1 MWKSA
6 FLVSEIDVIRTG
18 LEHGRYSN
26 EAAVCQGIVNTL
38 LRRLGWP
45 TSDTTLVCPEYAIA
59 RGRVDYALCNPGL
72 NPVIFIEVKRP
83 NKIAD
88 AEEQLFSYHARHS
101 VPILILTD
109 GRIWRFFYPFGT
121 GSYNQRLIC
130 ELNLSDTDSDQ
141 IAYQLQRYLSYD
153 AIRNGVAIEA
163 VAHDYKE
170 LVSQREASRRL
181 PQTWQR
187 LVDEADELLIKA
199 LADATEHDCGHTPS
213 KEQILDF
220 LNSLES
226 AEEGFME
233 HQNDVPSPTPEPRP
247 SPEPKSRP
255 EKYNTYFQ
263 ALLDEMRE
271 EHNFTNVRRPGK
283 GNYYKF
289 ASGFKSIEYVA
300 KFTNAGTVHTYLLIR
315 FKDQTTTKNFFD
327 ALKERESKINTRFDM
342 PLYWD
347 RRDDINTSRIY
358 IERDGTIESNESELE
373 AFRAWHVENLLKF
386 KTVFTPEIQLALEKL
401 KSSETEY

>member
-6 FLVSEIDVIRTG
+6 FLASEIDVIRTG

-45 TSDTTLVCPEYAIA
+45 TSDTTLVYPEYAIA
-59 RGRVDYALCNPGL
+59 GGRVDYALCNPGL

-163 VAHDYKE
+163 VAHDYKK

-187 LVDEADELLIKA
+187 LVDKADELLIKV
-199 LADATEHDCGHTPS
+199 LAEATEHDCGHTPS

-220 LNSLES
+220 LKDLES
-226 AEEGFME
+226 SRQK
-233 HQNDVPSPTPEPRP
+233 HQNDVPPPTPAKEVAKATKVKAREKKP
-247 SPEPKSRP
+247 SISECYVSETTEADRNEVAVKVV
-255 EKYNTYFQ
+255 
-263 ALLDEMRE
+263 EMRI
-271 EHNFTNVRRPGK
+271 N
-283 GNYYKF
+283 
-289 ASGFKSIEYVA
+289 ASGSKPMPWRR
-300 KFTNAGTVHTYLLIR
+300 IR
-315 FKDQTTTKNFFD
+315 
-327 ALKERESKINTRFDM
+327 
-342 PLYWD
+342 
-347 RRDDINTSRIY
+347 
-358 IERDGTIESNESELE
+358 
-373 AFRAWHVENLLKF
+373 
-386 KTVFTPEIQLALEKL
+386 EKL
-401 KSSETEY
+401 GLKNDQFHRGIRHSVGYRKAVIDRIKRLKAQEGGWEYSGKLEVLTGIEITEEELQ